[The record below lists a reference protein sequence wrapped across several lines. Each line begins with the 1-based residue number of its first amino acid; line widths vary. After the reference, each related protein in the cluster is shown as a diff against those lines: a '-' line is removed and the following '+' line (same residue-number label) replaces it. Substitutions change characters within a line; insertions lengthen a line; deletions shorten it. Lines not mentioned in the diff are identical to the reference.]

1 MEKKLRDYVPGE
13 AFGELALL
21 YNAPRAA
28 SIRAVDE
35 CTLFELDRQTFNNI
49 VKDVS
54 RQNRK
59 KYEEFLKSVQ
69 LLSSMDYYERVS
81 LCDAVRRVK
90 FNIDDYIIKEGE
102 EGDAFYFVIAGT
114 AVAQKEI
121 DGEVKNIKDYST
133 GDYFGE
139 RALLTN
145 EPRAASI
152 IATSEETVLAKLEL
166 RSFKR
171 LLGPVENILKR
182 NMKEYSKVHVD

>member
-28 SIRAVDE
+28 TIRAVDE

-81 LCDAVRRVK
+81 LCDAVRKVK
-90 FNIDDYIIKEGE
+90 FDMDDYIIKEGE

-121 DGEVKNIKDYST
+121 DGVVKNIKDYTT

-182 NMKEYSKVHVD
+182 NMKEYSKVHED